1 MNQMDEMAKIQ
12 KKVVKIEE
20 IRKMHKAA
28 KEKSNQVTIFLL
40 IFLIDSSITIIF
52 NNYDIVKQ
60 YFKDWSNEI

>member
-28 KEKSNQVTIFLL
+28 KEKSNQVTILFY
-40 IFLIDSSITIIF
+40 FFVEFF
-52 NNYDIVKQ
+52 NRLKAN
-60 YFKDWSNEI
+60 

>member
-28 KEKSNQVTIFLL
+28 KEKSNQVTILFYFFVDFFNRLKANRL
-40 IFLIDSSITIIF
+40 FLITI
-52 NNYDIVKQ
+52 
-60 YFKDWSNEI
+60 